1 MCPRSCKVDRLAG
14 AAGYCLQSAQLKVA
28 RASLHAWEEPPI
40 SGSNGSGTV
49 FFSGCPLHCVY
60 CQNQPIA
67 NGTVGKEISVERL
80 SQIFLE
86 QQERGAHNINLVT
99 PTHFAL
105 QIADALRSAKSK
117 GLKIPVVYN
126 CSGYEGTHSLEAMNG
141 LVDIYLTDFKYANS
155 ELALRYSNAPDY
167 PDVAS
172 RALDMMFA
180 QVGPYKEEEQSGLAK
195 RGVVV
200 RHLLL
205 PNCLDDSLEVME
217 LLASKPY
224 AQDIVVSLM
233 SQYTPMTGIR
243 SKYPELDQTVCADE
257 YDCLVDY
264 ALSLGLEH
272 SFCQEGAAASES
284 FIPLFDCQGV

>member
-1 MCPRSCKVDRLAG
+1 M
-14 AAGYCLQSAQLKVA
+14 
-28 RASLHAWEEPPI
+28 
-40 SGSNGSGTV
+40 
-49 FFSGCPLHCVY
+49 
-60 CQNQPIA
+60 
-67 NGTVGKEISVERL
+67 

-224 AQDIVVSLM
+224 AQDIIVSLM
-233 SQYTPMTGIR
+233 SQYTPMTGIG